1 MRVRGKSAGR
11 RSRIGGRAA
20 LWAAFL
26 MTLGSIPASSGP
38 PRLRLDPP
46 RAPAPRPSVVG
57 VHTRV
62 TDEADPARIYRT
74 FQMARAMGADWVV
87 EFFPWPYLEPA
98 PGRFDWSHSDLRI
111 SLARREGLRVIARLG
126 MVPAWARPWR
136 APATYLGPEA
146 VLPFARFA
154 AAFAA
159 RYRDQVAALVI
170 WNEPNLYIEWGDR
183 PPDPA
188 FFVAVMRAVYREV
201 KAAAPE
207 VPVLAGGPAPT
218 LEDSPRAMNDLRFL
232 REVYAQGI
240 AAYLDGWAMH
250 PYGFGNPPEEP
261 PDPGRLNFRRVELMR
276 ALMRAYGDDRPIYI
290 TEAGWNEAPEYDH
303 GLPPEVRADYTV
315 RAYEYARRNWPWCP
329 VVAMWALRYPW
340 REDPILEGYAFLDLD
355 FRPRPTYEAVRRYTQ
370 ALREADERG
379 APSGPTPGAP

>member
-11 RSRIGGRAA
+11 RSRIGGRVA

-98 PGRFDWSHSDLRI
+98 PGRLDWSHSDLRI

-136 APATYLGPEA
+136 APDTYLGPEA

-154 AAFAA
+154 A
-159 RYRDQVAALVI
+159 
-170 WNEPNLYIEWGDR
+170 
-183 PPDPA
+183 
-188 FFVAVMRAVYREV
+188 
-201 KAAAPE
+201 
-207 VPVLAGGPAPT
+207 T
-218 LEDSPRAMNDLRFL
+218 
-232 REVYAQGI
+232 
-240 AAYLDGWAMH
+240 
-250 PYGFGNPPEEP
+250 
-261 PDPGRLNFRRVELMR
+261 
-276 ALMRAYGDDRPIYI
+276 
-290 TEAGWNEAPEYDH
+290 
-303 GLPPEVRADYTV
+303 
-315 RAYEYARRNWPWCP
+315 
-329 VVAMWALRYPW
+329 
-340 REDPILEGYAFLDLD
+340 
-355 FRPRPTYEAVRRYTQ
+355 
-370 ALREADERG
+370 
-379 APSGPTPGAP
+379 